1 MVDTSRP
8 LFSLESLRME
18 RRPTRELLD
27 SDSGTPKEV
36 ADSLLDL
43 RWFNRWFGGV
53 TTGRSLINEI
63 AKQTRRNSFSV
74 LEVASAE
81 GFVPSLLREEFQGS
95 AISLNF
101 TLMDRVMSHLPKN
114 GPAPKLVADAFH
126 LPFPDAA
133 FDLVASSLFV
143 HHLAPQDA
151 VTFLREALR
160 VCSVAVLVHDLVRH
174 PLHLAL
180 AYAGSPLYR
189 SRITR
194 NDAPASVWQAYT
206 VNEMRGFLEN
216 AGSRAVQTQTHFLY
230 RMGAIA
236 WKAVE
241 TA

>member
-1 MVDTSRP
+1 
-8 LFSLESLRME
+8 ME

-36 ADSLLDL
+36 SDSLLDL

-53 TTGRSLINEI
+53 NTSRSLIEDLARQTGRS
-63 AKQTRRNSFSV
+63 SFSL
-74 LEVASAE
+74 LEVASGE
-81 GFVPSLLREEFQGS
+81 GYVLSLLREEFQGS
-95 AISLNF
+95 GISLNF
-101 TLMDRVMSHLPKN
+101 TLMDRVVSHLPKN
-114 GPAPKLVADAFH
+114 GSAPKLVADAFH

-151 VTFLREALR
+151 VIFLREALR
-160 VCSVAVLVHDLVRH
+160 VCRVAVLVNDLVRN

-180 AYAGSPLYR
+180 AYVGRPLYR

-206 VNEMRGFLEN
+206 VEEMRGFLEN
-216 AGSRAVQTQTHFLY
+216 AGSRTVQTQTHFLY
-230 RMGAIA
+230 RLGAIA
-236 WKAVE
+236 WKAAE